1 MLSDRY
7 IKIIYKIIEHYG
19 EEHQKRK
26 VIEELQE
33 LIEEIEKDL
42 AGNYN
47 ETDMTLEYSDV
58 LVVLIQL
65 AIIKGL
71 SVEKIKAGIEYKLER
86 QEKRMNNEKN
96 KDLNCMS
103 D

>member
-1 MLSDRY
+1 MNMMLSDRY
-7 IKIIYKIIEHYG
+7 VKIIYKIIEHYG

-42 AGNYN
+42 EGNYN
-47 ETDMTLEYSDV
+47 ETDMTLEYSDA

-65 AIIKGL
+65 AIINNL

-86 QEKRMNNEKN
+86 QKERMKNESKNN
-96 KDLNCMS
+96 
-103 D
+103 

>member
-1 MLSDRY
+1 
-7 IKIIYKIIEHYG
+7 
-19 EEHQKRK
+19 
-26 VIEELQE
+26 
-33 LIEEIEKDL
+33 
-42 AGNYN
+42 
-47 ETDMTLEYSDV
+47 MTLEYSDV